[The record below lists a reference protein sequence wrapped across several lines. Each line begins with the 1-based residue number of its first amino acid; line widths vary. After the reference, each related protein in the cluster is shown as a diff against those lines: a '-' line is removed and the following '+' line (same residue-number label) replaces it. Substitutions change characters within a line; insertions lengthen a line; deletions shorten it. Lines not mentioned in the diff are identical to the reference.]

1 MKTKIKT
8 IFSIFLILGL
18 NACQQSSSND
28 QSNSTADSLAV
39 TDTTQYPENLE
50 ASSFPNGELV
60 HETGLLK
67 KYEDGG
73 YPFATLTIEFPER
86 KFEESFT
93 LNLEEVKDIKPENL
107 SISIGKYLDFSY
119 VSKFENAL
127 MDIQNN
133 GKSIFKT
140 DAIPVTREMKSITGV
155 LNGANEITGGDI
167 PNKVSVSNTEQ
178 TVEFEYYVTEEM
190 VKYNG
195 KTITVFYEERTSND
209 LVEIKILK

>member
-1 MKTKIKT
+1 MKTKNKT
-8 IFSIFLILGL
+8 IFSVFLILGL

-107 SISIGKYLDFSY
+107 SKSIGKYLDFSY

-155 LNGANEITGGDI
+155 LNGANEITGGDM
-167 PNKVSVSNTEQ
+167 PNKVSISNTEQ
-178 TVEFEYYVTEEM
+178 TIEFEYYVTEEM

>member
-8 IFSIFLILGL
+8 IFSVFLILGL

-107 SISIGKYLDFSY
+107 SKSIGKYLDFSY

-140 DAIPVTREMKSITGV
+140 DAIPVTKEMKNITG
-155 LNGANEITGGDI
+155 LLTGANEITGGDL
-167 PNKVSVSNTEQ
+167 PNKITVSNDQETL
-178 TVEFEYYVTEEM
+178 EFEYYVTEEM

-209 LVEIKILK
+209 LVEMKILK

>member
-8 IFSIFLILGL
+8 IFSVFLILGL

-107 SISIGKYLDFSY
+107 SKSIGKYLDFSY

-140 DAIPVTREMKSITGV
+140 DAIPVTKEMKNITG
-155 LNGANEITGGDI
+155 LLTGANEITGGDL
-167 PNKVSVSNTEQ
+167 PNKITVSNDQETL
-178 TVEFEYYVTEEM
+178 EFEYYVTEEM